1 VREWSEYEWKI
12 RNQLLV
18 GTTGGISSQAFGRRR
33 LGFSLASPVLENMD
47 VALGFGI
54 VKAWWRRR
62 DTRTEPI
69 DTQTELS
76 CCTKRRM
83 EYWRSTG
90 RRAIRRYLVFDMSI
104 TWKLDKISYDSN
116 FCKKFIGMPSEER
129 FIQCLARLGTVHRE
143 PKYGN
148 LEAQNAGIVHFLRCQ
163 SRTAL
168 R

>member
-1 VREWSEYEWKI
+1 
-12 RNQLLV
+12 
-18 GTTGGISSQAFGRRR
+18 
-33 LGFSLASPVLENMD
+33 
-47 VALGFGI
+47 
-54 VKAWWRRR
+54 
-62 DTRTEPI
+62 
-69 DTQTELS
+69 
-76 CCTKRRM
+76 M

-90 RRAIRRYLVFDMSI
+90 RRAIRGYLVFDMSI

-116 FCKKFIGMPSEER
+116 FCKKFIGIPSG
-129 FIQCLARLGTVHRE
+129 QCLVKLETVHRE